1 MCTQTLVVK
10 KYKEMTSITRTDEI
24 LRNKPHKNAQNLKYT
39 WKATQALLS
48 KLKDIIV
55 WDKQTS

>member
-1 MCTQTLVVK
+1 M
-10 KYKEMTSITRTDEI
+10 KYLEI
-24 LRNKPHKNAQNLKYT
+24 NLIKNAQNLKYT